1 MKAFLKVLSLI
12 LAMLLFV
19 TCFVACGGE
28 KETAPEETDT
38 ETDAPKETEKLDEF
52 GRPWIDD
59 SVPTDANY
67 ANEEKNTVTFFVRSG
82 NQSRQY
88 ELDVDELADDTLYDA
103 IYNRNATVEAR
114 LGVVITTIAQD
125 CASGSQ
131 ASLWNETLRN
141 AVNTKSGDFD
151 GAALYASQ
159 GSPMALEGCYY
170 NLLKIEALDLEKPWW
185 NQDMIEGME
194 FFDTLFFLGGSLLI
208 TEPMEAGALLF
219 NKALLEKHHPTVNL
233 YNEVN
238 NLEWTIDRLYDLS
251 SSVWEDVNTSGIIDD
266 GDVVGFAGYGTAAN
280 TGYNDLWQA
289 SMGVK
294 IIEKAENGIPE
305 LTLYSE
311 RTVSAY
317 EKVSRLHIANAG
329 ALGAPTANTK
339 IALGNVLFQAGR
351 LGSTES
357 LREMTDPYGVLPL
370 PMYDKEQGR
379 YYTASHAGCSILGVL
394 ASIEKD
400 RLDMVG
406 NTIELMGAES
416 YRQVVPKYYEVCLKS
431 KYSADVEDA
440 MIYDL
445 IIDSIIFDVGMVFGS
460 KSIGGVNALFRD
472 LTIDFAQK
480 YESNKTSYETAL
492 EKFIDS
498 LDEIAFTLENAE
510 E

>member
-1 MKAFLKVLSLI
+1 MKNFMKVLSLI

-19 TCFVACGGE
+19 TCFVACGGG
-28 KETAPEETDT
+28 KETEPQKT
-38 ETDAPKETEKLDEF
+38 ETETETPKETEKLDEF

-67 ANEEKNTVTFFVRSG
+67 SNAEKNTVTFFVRAES
-82 NQSRQY
+82 QARKH
-88 ELDVDELADDTLYDA
+88 ELDIDELTDDTLYDA
-103 IYNRNATVEAR
+103 IYNRNALVESR
-114 LGVVITTIAQD
+114 LGVVITTIVQN
-125 CASGSQ
+125 CASGSE
-131 ASLWNETLRN
+131 ASLWNDTLRN

-170 NLLKIEALDLEKPWW
+170 NLLKIDALDLEKPWW

-194 FFDTLFFLGGSLLI
+194 FFETLFFLGGSLLI

-219 NKALLEKHHPTVNL
+219 NKSLLEKYHPTINL
-233 YNEVN
+233 YDEVS
-238 NLEWTIDRLYDLS
+238 NLDWTIDRLYDLS
-251 SSVWEDVNTSGIIDD
+251 SSVWEDANSSGVIDD
-266 GDVVGFAGYGTAAN
+266 GDIVGFAGYGITAN

-294 IIEKAENGIPE
+294 IIEKADDGIPE
-305 LTLYSE
+305 LALYSE

-329 ALGAPTANTK
+329 AVAAPTENTK
-339 IALGNVLFQAGR
+339 LALGNVLFQAGR

-400 RLDMVG
+400 RIDMVG
-406 NTIELMGAES
+406 NTIELMAAES
-416 YRQVVPKYYEVCLKS
+416 YRQVVPKYFEVCLKS
-431 KYSADVEDA
+431 KYSADASDA
-440 MIYDL
+440 MMFDMIV
-445 IIDSIIFDVGMVFGS
+445 DSIRFDYGLVFGS
-460 KSIGGVNALFRD
+460 KSIGGVNGNFRD
-472 LTIDFAQK
+472 YSADFAQK
-480 YESNKTSYETAL
+480 YESNRTTYETAL
-492 EKFIDS
+492 ENLIDK
-498 LDEIAFTLENAE
+498 LDELSFNMGA
-510 E
+510 